1 MAPVSRGSFGTV
13 YYALTSTTATTAT
26 AAPSATD
33 KKPLQVALKEVH
45 VSKTSSSRQRAPRH
59 ENEAEIQS
67 KLEHERVV
75 RLLRYWRNGDGL
87 NMVFEW
93 MECNLAH
100 FLKTKKVLES
110 VKKTYMHML
119 LEAVEYIHGR
129 NIMHRD
135 INPRNILVASSGII
149 KLGDFGL
156 ARDLSYS
163 TRTLLE
169 ETSLDGF
176 SSSAGTRQYRA
187 PELLFGATN
196 YDQKVDLWSCGCS
209 CAEIYTNGQVLLRSE
224 TDIGQLGTVLGIFGD
239 PVTQNGFEGA
249 RQWPD
254 YGKLVFKLPKVPP
267 GLTAPLPNA
276 PVVFLD
282 FLNGFFSYDPGKR
295 ISAHLALEN
304 LYFTDEITP
313 CPVGKLPHPKA
324 KKDMH
329 KRMSAGLKKSANP
342 SVVAYEARSEKKN
355 KSSRPPR
362 RNSSPMTVTTEWREH
377 HRLNVPRCTYQLSG
391 LCWKAVGEEI
401 MHKFSVDRVLE
412 MFECF
417 LDRHESMDT
426 YMKHYIE
433 LCEIGEFFD
442 RLERTLR
449 RYAERNSSHPTALK
463 FLLEH
468 YRRRKPDDVDIRR
481 RFHVTLLADDLLL
494 AEDDT
499 ETKTICELIVPA
511 LGYRCHWTD
520 SSCWTWMASIVR
532 RVTYMTDDAD
542 AITCIIGHCNEVA
555 TYWNVLHFRFPERDQ
570 EDGKLLYVK
579 IQVCW
584 ALYGAA
590 HAFVGKGQALLS
602 SKYRKKLAKRQ
613 SDLDEV
619 HRILT
624 AGQPANSNENEEFD
638 ADDLVDI

>member
-1 MAPVSRGSFGTV
+1 MATQTDGNNSLLAEEEAVLGFFGCRTGFKIWKERLL
-13 YYALTSTTATTAT
+13 ACIHHRRFRL
-26 AAPSATD
+26 AAQICQYVLLNLGISQDIWLWRVITD
-33 KKPLQVALKEVH
+33 KMSTQTDGNNSLLAEEEAVLGFFGCRTGFKIWKERLLACIHHRRFRLAAQICQYVLLNLGI
-45 VSKTSSSRQRAPRH
+45 SQD
-59 ENEAEIQS
+59 IW
-67 KLEHERVV
+67 LWRVV
-75 RLLRYWRNGDGL
+75 VVVLANLDTSDDVYNKLYRVIYFGKTVDYEERRLCL
-87 NMVFEW
+87 F
-93 MECNLAH
+93 
-100 FLKTKKVLES
+100 FLMMKRGKVKIALSSLE
-110 VKKTYMHML
+110 
-119 LEAVEYIHGR
+119 
-129 NIMHRD
+129 
-135 INPRNILVASSGII
+135 
-149 KLGDFGL
+149 
-156 ARDLSYS
+156 
-163 TRTLLE
+163 
-169 ETSLDGF
+169 
-176 SSSAGTRQYRA
+176 
-187 PELLFGATN
+187 
-196 YDQKVDLWSCGCS
+196 
-209 CAEIYTNGQVLLRSE
+209 
-224 TDIGQLGTVLGIFGD
+224 
-239 PVTQNGFEGA
+239 
-249 RQWPD
+249 
-254 YGKLVFKLPKVPP
+254 
-267 GLTAPLPNA
+267 
-276 PVVFLD
+276 
-282 FLNGFFSYDPGKR
+282 
-295 ISAHLALEN
+295 
-304 LYFTDEITP
+304 
-313 CPVGKLPHPKA
+313 
-324 KKDMH
+324 KDMP

-342 SVVAYEARSEKKN
+342 SVVAYEARYHAMLQMWRGIASFWKEDTSGDENAYQFNYQRFGQQAPKK
-355 KSSRPPR
+355 KQVVQAASPELFTDDSDDGVERTPPPER
-362 RNSSPMTVTTEWREH
+362 TAAARTNSVDF
-377 HRLNVPRCTYQLSG
+377 V
-391 LCWKAVGEEI
+391 KAVGEEI

-481 RFHVTLLADDLLL
+481 RCLEHLCQLVPYGSHVTLLADDLLL

-532 RVTYMTDDAD
+532 RVTYMTDDVD

-624 AGQPANSNENEEFD
+624 SGQPANSNENEEFD